1 MFRAYFMSLVAGA
14 FLFTMAPLALTG
26 RYDNIYASNLAQAHT
41 YRSNKQARVQRK
53 KQAWR
58 QLELTPGE
66 LLTKGLVE
74 GGWLPSMLTHAATH
88 KVATFILRPNR

>member
-1 MFRAYFMSLVAGA
+1 MFRGYFMPVVAGA

-26 RYDNIYASNLAQAHT
+26 GYDTIYASNLAEAHT
-41 YRSNKQARVQRK
+41 YRSNNQARVQRK

-58 QLELTPGE
+58 QPEITPGE

-74 GGWLPSMLTHAATH
+74 GGWLPSM
-88 KVATFILRPNR
+88 FDPRRYP